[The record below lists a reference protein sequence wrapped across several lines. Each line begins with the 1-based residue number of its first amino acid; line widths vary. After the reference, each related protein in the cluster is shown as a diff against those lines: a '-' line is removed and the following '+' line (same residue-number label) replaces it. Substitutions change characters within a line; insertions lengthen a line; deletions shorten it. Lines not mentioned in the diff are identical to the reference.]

1 MLETKQ
7 IKFLKRC
14 SVYPKLLIAGLV
26 SMLTSGFAAI
36 LFDMI
41 VSIGS
46 DYSNPTLRSLVDVT
60 GFGFMIIDGIIGII
74 AMICIKVAFADPDY
88 EDLADGAYVLP
99 ADNTPNEKL
108 MTGVSAA
115 AVGGRLLQHS
125 KNSTVKSVGSAV
137 STAATAV
144 GLLTI
149 IKMGFDCMHNA
160 DDICAAYQVKTI
172 KMKSLVWLFILI
184 PFIVLTIITIVC

>member
-14 SVYPKLLIAGLV
+14 SIYPKLLIAGLV

-60 GFGFMIIDGIIGII
+60 GLALHPYPIYCIDYNNS
-74 AMICIKVAFADPDY
+74 CL
-88 EDLADGAYVLP
+88 LAKKKAPLHTR
-99 ADNTPNEKL
+99 TPFFN
-108 MTGVSAA
+108 
-115 AVGGRLLQHS
+115 LQ
-125 KNSTVKSVGSAV
+125 
-137 STAATAV
+137 
-144 GLLTI
+144 
-149 IKMGFDCMHNA
+149 
-160 DDICAAYQVKTI
+160 
-172 KMKSLVWLFILI
+172 
-184 PFIVLTIITIVC
+184 